1 MRRFAVRDLECRRLG
16 LAIIDV
22 ESSLASEP
30 APHPRRES
38 VPGRQSSFP
47 DSRRT
52 FVPYWSNMPFS
63 TASLG
68 SSHRAT
74 HSQAV
79 VFRLPPHT
87 AQSPRQSVRQSGFI
101 GNAS

>member
-1 MRRFAVRDLECRRLG
+1 MRPFAVRDLECRRLG

-22 ESSLASEP
+22 ESSLASEVT
-30 APHPRRES
+30 PHTRTTVGSASLAAHAVPRAD
-38 VPGRQSSFP
+38 VGA
-47 DSRRT
+47 
-52 FVPYWSNMPFS
+52 YWLNRSFS

-74 HSQAV
+74 HRHAV

-87 AQSPRQSVRQSGFI
+87 TQSPRQSVRQSGFI